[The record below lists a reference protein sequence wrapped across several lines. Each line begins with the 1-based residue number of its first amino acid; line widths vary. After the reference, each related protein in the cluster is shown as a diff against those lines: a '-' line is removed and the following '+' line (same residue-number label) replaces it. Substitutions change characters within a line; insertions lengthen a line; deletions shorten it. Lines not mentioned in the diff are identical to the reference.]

1 MFRSVRCP
9 VFCAVI
15 ARSRFGVA
23 FVGRVSLLR
32 YEPLLWHVNVCH
44 RASSDHL
51 PGISSV
57 PTITALSIQFSS
69 VEVTV
74 GVSGVL

>member
-1 MFRSVRCP
+1 VSHPSSCFALSGV
-9 VFCAVI
+9 VI

-23 FVGRVSLLR
+23 FVGRVSLWN
-32 YEPLLWHVNVCH
+32 LLWHVDVCH

-51 PGISSV
+51 PGTSSV
-57 PTITALSIQFSS
+57 PTISALSIQFSS

-74 GVSGVL
+74 GAPGVL